1 MGRIEFEVSRQACR
15 FLDPTRGFEPV
26 EKITEI
32 RRDPLTGRTS
42 HILDMGFEPERPDV
56 EGMVAQARS
65 GFNPFAP
72 DKRDEVT
79 PRFLEDV
86 EGIPGGRL
94 SVGEALVVPNLF
106 PYDRYSAVTVLSDAD
121 FIPLDGFSEDLLA
134 DAFRADLDYL
144 GRVRETE
151 GGDLRHYSVNW
162 NYMPLAGGSLVHPH
176 HQLIASPLPT
186 NYLKDVEDGLG
197 RYEGDYFG
205 DLVRDEED
213 GERWV
218 GREGG
223 ISWLTGFAPLGH
235 IDVVGVFERRVSLFD
250 LTDEDVRALARALLR
265 IFDYLHAENFVS
277 FNFSLYGLE
286 GADHFTVHC
295 RLSPR
300 FLLSNALGTS
310 DVNYFEISHSESL
323 AFFYPEAAASGLRGR
338 FSASGRGASR

>member
-1 MGRIEFEVSRQACR
+1 MGRIEFEVSHQACR

-32 RRDPLTGRTS
+32 RRDPLTGHTS

-56 EGMVAQARS
+56 ERMVAQARS
-65 GFNPFAP
+65 AFNPFAP
-72 DKRDEVT
+72 DKREEVT

-106 PYDRYSAVTVLSDAD
+106 PYDRYSAVTVLSNAD
-121 FIPLDGFSEDLLA
+121 FIPLDGFSEDLLV

-144 GRVRETE
+144 GRVRETDGE
-151 GGDLRHYSVNW
+151 DLRHYSVNW

-186 NYLKDVEDGLG
+186 NYLKGVEDGLR
-197 RYEGDYFG
+197 RYEGNYFG
-205 DLVRDEED
+205 DLVRAEEG

-218 GREGG
+218 GREGD

-235 IDVVGVFERRVSLFD
+235 IDVVGVFEGRVSLFD
-250 LTDEDVRALARALLR
+250 LTEEDVRALARALLR
-265 IFDYLHAENFVS
+265 VFDYLHAENFVS

-338 FSASGRGASR
+338 FSGSPRGASR